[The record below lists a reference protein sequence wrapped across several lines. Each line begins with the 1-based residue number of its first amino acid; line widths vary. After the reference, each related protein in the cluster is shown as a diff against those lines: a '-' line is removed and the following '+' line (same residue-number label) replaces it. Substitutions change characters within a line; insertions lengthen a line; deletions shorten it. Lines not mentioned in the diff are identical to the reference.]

1 MHLHEPCRCDHD
13 GVNEHDIS
21 ITMLIKN
28 LPPLKQQLSFC
39 IVWICIGWYIS
50 TVARFLLMVW
60 KLFHVC
66 YNAHSAQ
73 KIKHIFMLGAK
84 YAQNWHSLDRPSVQH
99 SCSPDGVYGESWANE
114 ERLLSRRALVVL
126 VTRADEG
133 RRVALFNRMHT
144 IVFWWSHCSHCASL
158 WCFWCSHSCRWCSSH
173 LVTFVLRPNPSSPL
187 W

>member
-1 MHLHEPCRCDHD
+1 MHKKHISHTSGYNAHPHWKVYSMHIYLQILIYASEPCRCDHD

-39 IVWICIGWYIS
+39 IVWICTGWYIS

-99 SCSPDGVYGESWANE
+99 SCSPDGIMTRGEQMKRGCCLA
-114 ERLLSRRALVVL
+114 
-126 VTRADEG
+126 G
-133 RRVALFNRMHT
+133 
-144 IVFWWSHCSHCASL
+144 L
-158 WCFWCSHSCRWCSSH
+158 W
-173 LVTFVLRPNPSSPL
+173 
-187 W
+187 